1 MKYRADIALNIN
13 AYTQGYNMH
22 YELTNRIH
30 GHKITAQS
38 AASRDNLQLTKDK
51 SDNLPIWQVTKE
63 FDPVAPAKPRV
74 ELSDDELLA
83 LLEERGLKAGL
94 PTEEVKVA
102 PKKKAAPKKAK

>member
-1 MKYRADIALNIN
+1 
-13 AYTQGYNMH
+13 MH

-63 FDPVAPAKPRV
+63 YDPVTPAKPRV
-74 ELSDDELLA
+74 ELSDEDLLT
-83 LLEERGLKAGL
+83 LLEERGLSAPAKAE
-94 PTEEVKVA
+94 PVA
-102 PKKKAAPKKAK
+102 SAPNKKAAPKKKAPKKD